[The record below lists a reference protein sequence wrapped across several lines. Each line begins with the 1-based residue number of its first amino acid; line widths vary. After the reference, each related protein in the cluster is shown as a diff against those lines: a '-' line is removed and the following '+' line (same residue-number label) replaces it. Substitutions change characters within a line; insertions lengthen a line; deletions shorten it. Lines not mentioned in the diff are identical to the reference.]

1 MMIPSIL
8 EKVSFGVALLVLFLQ
23 GRLPMSVLGLGSVDW
38 IFAVLFVVAYVATP
52 HAERSRTL

>member
-1 MMIPSIL
+1 
-8 EKVSFGVALLVLFLQ
+8 
-23 GRLPMSVLGLGSVDW
+23 MSVLGLGSVDW